1 MNVNELINEELIFL
15 DFDAKNKLEVL
26 NKLGKLISKAGKLH
40 DEKYG
45 IVDALEGFIKSVQE
59 REKIFATAV
68 GFSFA
73 IPHGK
78 SDYVKQSSFAY
89 ARLIEKIEWSED
101 EKVHHVFMIGVPEE
115 KAGNEHLEILIKL
128 STAILEDDFRE
139 KLEKAK
145 TNMEVMKL
153 IKEYS
158 ERERNI

>member
-73 IPHGK
+73 ISHGK
-78 SDYVKQSSFAY
+78 FDYVKQSSIAY
-89 ARLIEKIEWSED
+89 ARLIEKIEWSKD
-101 EKVHHVFMIGVPEE
+101 EKVHQC
-115 KAGNEHLEILIKL
+115 
-128 STAILEDDFRE
+128 
-139 KLEKAK
+139 
-145 TNMEVMKL
+145 
-153 IKEYS
+153 
-158 ERERNI
+158 

>member
-1 MNVNELINEELIFL
+1 MDVNELINEKLIFL

-26 NKLGKLISKAGKLH
+26 NELGKLISKSGKLY

-45 IVDALEGFIKSVQE
+45 KTESLEGFIKSVQE

-78 SDYVKQSSFAY
+78 SEYVRQSSIAY
-89 ARLIEKIEWSED
+89 ARLMEEIEWSEE
-101 EKVHHVFMIGVPEE
+101 EKVHHVFMIEVPEE

-139 KLEKAK
+139 RLEKAK
-145 TNMEVMKL
+145 SNMEVMEL
-153 IKEYS
+153 RKEYS

>member
-78 SDYVKQSSFAY
+78 SDYVKQSSIAY
-89 ARLIEKIEWSED
+89 ARLIEKIE
-101 EKVHHVFMIGVPEE
+101 
-115 KAGNEHLEILIKL
+115 KL

-139 KLEKAK
+139 RLEKAK

>member
-1 MNVNELINEELIFL
+1 MDVNELINEKLIFL
-15 DFDAKNKLEVL
+15 DFYAKNKLEVL
-26 NKLGKLISKAGKLH
+26 NELGKLISKY

-45 IVDALEGFIKSVQE
+45 KTESLEGFIKSVQE

-78 SDYVKQSSFAY
+78 SEYVRQSSIAY
-89 ARLIEKIEWSED
+89 ARLTEEIEWSEE
-101 EKVHHVFMIGVPEE
+101 EKVHHIFMIGVPEE

-139 KLEKAK
+139 RLEKAK
-145 TNMEVMKL
+145 SSKEVMEL

>member
-1 MNVNELINEELIFL
+1 MDVNELINEKLIFL

-26 NKLGKLISKAGKLH
+26 NELGKLISKSGKLY

-45 IVDALEGFIKSVQE
+45 KTESLEGFIKSVQE

-78 SDYVKQSSFAY
+78 SEYVRQSSIAY
-89 ARLIEKIEWSED
+89 ARLTEEIEWSEE
-101 EKVHHVFMIGVPEE
+101 EKVHHIFMIGVPEE
-115 KAGNEHLEILIKL
+115 KAGDEHLEILIKL

-139 KLEKAK
+139 RLEKAK
-145 TNMEVMKL
+145 SNMEVMEL

>member
-1 MNVNELINEELIFL
+1 MDVNELINEKLIFL

-26 NKLGKLISKAGKLH
+26 NELGKLISKSGKLY

-45 IVDALEGFIKSVQE
+45 KTESLEGFIKSVQE

-78 SDYVKQSSFAY
+78 SEYVRQSSIAY
-89 ARLIEKIEWSED
+89 ARLMEEIEWSEE
-101 EKVHHVFMIGVPEE
+101 EKVHHVFMIEVPEE

-139 KLEKAK
+139 RLEKAK
-145 TNMEVMKL
+145 SNMEVMEL